1 MNSHAKHAVFW
12 DVNCRL
18 VWKLHTNFARRLS
31 TNCRTK
37 ITFVCEIQCL
47 LCKTPNTDG
56 ATSTTSWWAPRPA
69 QRHAFT
75 SPLGRRLSSPHLT
88 CPAVRRAARFTRP
101 HTHRP
106 LYPHHRSTW
115 PPCHWAP
122 HGSVTPP
129 SRVRSETCAK
139 KKQTPPRFA
148 LPLAAPVQRSPGCH
162 REGAELI
169 STTRPWDP
177 PYTTLTCGPHLRLT
191 SPPRGSSLV
200 GLVRLRG
207 GAVRPCPACHGG
219 VDTRRALIGWGGA
232 FLGAPGASSRPPP
245 PKNFRR
251 QSARRRTQR
260 YSFARDLSPPPLEF

>member
-1 MNSHAKHAVFW
+1 MQACLETSHKF
-12 DVNCRL
+12 CQ
-18 VWKLHTNFARRLS
+18 
-31 TNCRTK
+31 
-37 ITFVCEIQCL
+37 TFVHQLQHKNNFCL
-47 LCKTPNTDG
+47 RNSVSSLQNSEHRRGHEHHLVVGPAAC
-56 ATSTTSWWAPRPA
+56 SAPRLHLAPD
-69 QRHAFT
+69 
-75 SPLGRRLSSPHLT
+75 RRLSSPHLT

-207 GAVRPCPACHGG
+207 GAVRPRARHATVEWTRVGRSLAG
-219 VDTRRALIGWGGA
+219 VGH
-232 FLGAPGASSRPPP
+232 F
-245 PKNFRR
+245 
-251 QSARRRTQR
+251 
-260 YSFARDLSPPPLEF
+260 